1 MVVAFS
7 PGDLMMVSA
16 GSVVA
21 IVAAGVAFTVVE
33 PYWALVLVGV
43 QTMADPVG
51 FLDGLLVVP
60 LEWLDTFM
68 RDNCR
73 VFYRKLRDAG
83 VPFRVVCR
91 HLFAP
96 LFVAAMVSAC
106 VLGVCVDMPPEALY
120 ANIPLARRNVMRLT
134 YACVALV
141 GASCTRQKFWE
152 PPAVLGDKPV
162 TLGLQLVPCILWQ
175 YVLSLDSSFYSVMEQ
190 PILYRLFEAAG
201 LGYHAYLATR
211 PPDVD
216 SLRGLTT
223 SYGAARVLGAFY
235 AFWYAVSLVSATGL
249 I

>member
-33 PYWALVLVGV
+33 PYWALVLVAV

-96 LFVAAMVSAC
+96 LFVAAMVSAY
-106 VLGVCVDMPPEALY
+106 VLGIFVDMAPHRVADDR
-120 ANIPLARRNVMRLT
+120 IARRNAMRLT
-134 YACVALV
+134 YASVALV
-141 GASCTRQKFWE
+141 GASCTRQKLWE

-175 YVLSLDSSFYSVMEQ
+175 YVLSLGFYGAMGQ
-190 PILYRLFEAAG
+190 PIYYRLFAAAG

-223 SYGAARVLGAFY
+223 SYGAARVLGAVY
-235 AFWYAVSLVSATGL
+235 ACWYAVSLVSATGL

>member
-33 PYWALVLVGV
+33 PYWALVLVAV

-96 LFVAAMVSAC
+96 LFVAAMVSAY
-106 VLGVCVDMPPEALY
+106 VLGIFVDMAPHRVADDR
-120 ANIPLARRNVMRLT
+120 IARRNAMRLT
-134 YACVALV
+134 YASVALV
-141 GASCTRQKFWE
+141 GASCTRQKLWE

-175 YVLSLDSSFYSVMEQ
+175 YVLSLGFYGAMGQ
-190 PILYRLFEAAG
+190 PIYYRLFAAAG

-223 SYGAARVLGAFY
+223 SYGAARVLAAFF
-235 AFWYAVSLVSATGL
+235 AFWYAVSLASAAGL

>member
-33 PYWALVLVGV
+33 PYWALVLVAV

-96 LFVAAMVSAC
+96 LFVAALVSAY
-106 VLGVCVDMPPEALY
+106 VLGIFVDMAPHRVADDR
-120 ANIPLARRNVMRLT
+120 IARRNAMRLT
-134 YACVALV
+134 YASVALV
-141 GASCTRQKFWE
+141 GASCTRQKLWE

-175 YVLSLDSSFYSVMEQ
+175 YVLSLGFYGAMGQ
-190 PILYRLFEAAG
+190 PIYYRLFAAAG

-223 SYGAARVLGAFY
+223 SYGAARVLAAFF
-235 AFWYAVSLVSATGL
+235 AFWYAVSLASAAGL

>member
-1 MVVAFS
+1 
-7 PGDLMMVSA
+7 
-16 GSVVA
+16 
-21 IVAAGVAFTVVE
+21 
-33 PYWALVLVGV
+33 
-43 QTMADPVG
+43 
-51 FLDGLLVVP
+51 
-60 LEWLDTFM
+60 M

-96 LFVAAMVSAC
+96 LFVAALVSAC
-106 VLGVCVDMPPEALY
+106 VLGVSVDMPNEVALY

>member
-96 LFVAAMVSAC
+96 LFVAALVSAY
-106 VLGVCVDMPPEALY
+106 VLGILVDVAPRRVADDRIAL
-120 ANIPLARRNVMRLT
+120 RNAMRLT

-141 GASCTRQKFWE
+141 GASCTRQKLWE
-152 PPAVLGDKPV
+152 QPSVLGDKPV

-175 YVLSLDSSFYSVMEQ
+175 YVLSLGAGFYGVTDQ
-190 PILYRLFEAAG
+190 PTCYLLFAAAG

-223 SYGAARVLGAFY
+223 SYGAARVLGAFF
-235 AFWYAVSLVSATGL
+235 AFWYAVSLASAAGL

>member
-51 FLDGLLVVP
+51 FFDGLLVVP
-60 LEWLDTFM
+60 LEWLDAFM

-96 LFVAAMVSAC
+96 LFVAALVSAY
-106 VLGVCVDMPPEALY
+106 VLGIFVDMAPHRVADDR
-120 ANIPLARRNVMRLT
+120 IARRNAMRLT
-134 YACVALV
+134 YASVALV
-141 GASCTRQKFWE
+141 GASCTRQKLWE

-175 YVLSLDSSFYSVMEQ
+175 YVLSLGFYGAMGQ
-190 PILYRLFEAAG
+190 PIYYRLFAAAG

-223 SYGAARVLGAFY
+223 SYGAARVLAAFF
-235 AFWYAVSLVSATGL
+235 AFWYAVSLASAARL

>member
-33 PYWALVLVGV
+33 PYWALVLVAV

-83 VPFRVVCR
+83 APFRVVCR

-96 LFVAAMVSAC
+96 LFVAALVSAY
-106 VLGVCVDMPPEALY
+106 VLGIFVDMAPHRVADDR
-120 ANIPLARRNVMRLT
+120 IARRNAMRLT
-134 YACVALV
+134 YASVALV
-141 GASCTRQKFWE
+141 GASCTRQKLWE

-175 YVLSLDSSFYSVMEQ
+175 YVLSLGFYGAMGQ
-190 PILYRLFEAAG
+190 PIYYRLFAAAG
-201 LGYHAYLATR
+201 LGDHAYLATR

-223 SYGAARVLGAFY
+223 SYGAARVLAAFF
-235 AFWYAVSLVSATGL
+235 AFWYAVSLASAAGL